1 MSSNNTPTPDR
12 ERCAA
17 LADKVVSGYM
27 PDQNDY
33 SLMISCADYVM
44 HEMQR
49 AKEQA
54 DIDALM
60 ALPAE
65 YPCVDIFFK
74 VLEKA
79 ASAADGFPAF
89 DADRR
94 ARYDALVEYVKQT
107 KADD

>member
-1 MSSNNTPTPDR
+1 MQNYNTPTPDR
-12 ERCAA
+12 ELCNA
-17 LADKVVSGYM
+17 LADKVMAGSM

-44 HEMQR
+44 RAMQR

-54 DIDALM
+54 DIEALI